1 MRAALSTLRDSARR
15 AELYQHTL
23 LPQAHAALES
33 VLGAYASG
41 GGSVAAAL
49 LAQREILEID
59 LAYERARAE
68 HGAAWA
74 RLEAAVGRPLERAI
88 REEAGDE

>member
-1 MRAALSTLRDSARR
+1 MTSPPMAMGRGQRPRGPGRRR
-15 AELYQHTL
+15 AGGDGVDGRGGAEL
-23 LPQAHAALES
+23 
-33 VLGAYASG
+33 
-41 GGSVAAAL
+41 AAAL